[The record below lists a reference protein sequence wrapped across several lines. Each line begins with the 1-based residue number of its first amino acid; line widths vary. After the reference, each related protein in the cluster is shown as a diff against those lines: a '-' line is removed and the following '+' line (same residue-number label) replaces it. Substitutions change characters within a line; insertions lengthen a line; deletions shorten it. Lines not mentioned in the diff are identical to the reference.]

1 LTATGVE
8 RIEGDQGKVTGVR
21 DSHNV
26 IHAAGLV
33 VMAVGAV
40 PNIGLAE
47 PLGLSSG
54 QGIHVDSCGRTA
66 NGAMFAAGDC
76 AFGTNLFAGREMRL
90 ESVQNATDLGKAA
103 GAAIAGKT
111 MPNLSVPWFWSDQF
125 DMKLQM
131 VGFSQDAQQE
141 VVRGS
146 LEEGKFSV
154 FYLRDERVVAI
165 ESVNAVSDHVFGR
178 KLLAVDHRV
187 SATMLADPA
196 FNPRDLIASKAAAA

>member
-1 LTATGVE
+1 
-8 RIEGDQGKVTGVR
+8 
-21 DSHNV
+21 
-26 IHAAGLV
+26 

-40 PNIGLAE
+40 PNTGLAE
-47 PLGLSSG
+47 PLGLASG

-66 NGAMFAAGDC
+66 NAAMFAAGDC
-76 AFGTNLFAGREMRL
+76 AFGMNLFAGRDMRL

-103 GAAIAGKT
+103 GAAIAGRT

-146 LEEGKFSV
+146 LEDGKFSV

-165 ESVNAVSDHVFGR
+165 ESVNAVSDHVLGR

-187 SATMLADPA
+187 SAAMLADPA
-196 FNPRDLIASKAAAA
+196 FNPRDLIASKVAAA